1 MSLARD
7 SKPEGNDPVSE
18 FRERSRIN
26 NSDKFP
32 NEEDIL
38 PVRLLPDKYK
48 YLSVLNP
55 ASDRGIDPVT
65 ELDLRSST
73 WSALSL
79 WPNQSGIGLG
89 SENPEALKDTKLV
102 KLAKESTANC

>member
-1 MSLARD
+1 L
-7 SKPEGNDPVSE
+7 KKGQE

-26 NSDKFP
+26 SSDKFP

-38 PVRLLPDKYK
+38 PVRLLPNIYK

-55 ASDRGIDPVT
+55 PSNGGIDPVT
-65 ELDLRSST
+65 ELDHRSST

-79 WPNQSGIGLG
+79 WPNQLGIGPR
-89 SENPEALKDTKLV
+89 SENPKALKDTKLAH
-102 KLAKESTANC
+102 LAKESTANC